1 MALGILSVLKC
12 RVTELNKKFRGSEKA
27 RHWWAMIGDPGRVG
41 YRVFRGIG
49 GGLGLLLKY
58 SVCPVGAPRELRIDL
73 SAVQQKL

>member
-1 MALGILSVLKC
+1 MLTYKRNLIDANSTFTWC
-12 RVTELNKKFRGSEKA
+12 RA